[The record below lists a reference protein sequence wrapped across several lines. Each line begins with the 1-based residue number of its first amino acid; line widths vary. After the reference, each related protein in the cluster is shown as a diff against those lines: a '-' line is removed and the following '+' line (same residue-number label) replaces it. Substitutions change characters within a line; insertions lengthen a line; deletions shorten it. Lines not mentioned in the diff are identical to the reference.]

1 VADQRATA
9 VDLAPI
15 RFEIPGEIER
25 PRSRGRSDANVV
37 VPIDRA
43 RPDWLKVRLPMGPQY
58 ENLRRLMR
66 AKSLHTVCE
75 EAHCPNMAECWGA
88 GTATFMILGD
98 TCTRSC
104 GFCAVKT
111 GRPGVVDRD
120 EPARVGAAVAQMAL
134 GHAVVTSVNR
144 DELPDGGAS
153 IFAATI
159 REIRRQ
165 SPGTTVEVLIP
176 DFTGDPDALDA
187 VLVER
192 PEILNHNVETV
203 ERLYPRVRPQARY
216 ARSLEVL
223 RRTKERA
230 PDLVCKS
237 GIMVGLGET
246 RDEVIGTMRDI
257 AAQDTDVLTVGQY
270 LRPSPVHLP
279 IERYWTPQEFTELR
293 DAGMAMGFRHVESG
307 PLVRSSYHAER
318 HVSVG

>member
-1 VADQRATA
+1 VAE
-9 VDLAPI
+9 LAPI
-15 RFEIPGEIER
+15 VFEIPGEVER
-25 PRSRGRSDANVV
+25 PRSRGRGASNTA

-43 RPDWLKVRLPMGPQY
+43 RPEWLKVRLPTGPTY

-66 AKSLHTVCE
+66 SKALHTVCE

-111 GRPGVVDRD
+111 GRPGAVDVD
-120 EPARVGAAVAQMAL
+120 EPKRVGEAVAQMAL

-144 DELPDGGAS
+144 DELEDGGAA
-153 IFAATI
+153 IFAETI

-165 SPGTTVEVLIP
+165 SPATTVEVLIP
-176 DFTGDPDALDA
+176 DFVG
-187 VLVER
+187 R
-192 PEILNHNVETV
+192 PESLDVVLEARPDILNHNVETV

-216 ARSLEVL
+216 ERSLAVL
-223 RRTKERA
+223 RRTKDRA
-230 PDLVCKS
+230 ADLVCKS

-246 RDEVIGTMRDI
+246 RDEVLATMRDI
-257 AAQDTDVLTVGQY
+257 AAQGTDILTLGQY

-279 IERYWTPQEFTELR
+279 IERYWTPAEFDELR
-293 DAGMAMGFRHVESG
+293 DAGMTMGFRHVESG

-318 HVSVG
+318 HVRR

>member
-1 VADQRATA
+1 MNE
-9 VDLAPI
+9 LAPI
-15 RFEIPGEIER
+15 KFEMPGEVER
-25 PRSRGRSDANVV
+25 PRSRGRSAANTV

-43 RPDWLKVRLPMGPQY
+43 RPEWLRVRLPMGPEY

-66 AKSLHTVCE
+66 SKSLHTVCE

-111 GRPGVVDRD
+111 GRPGIVDLD

-144 DELPDGGAS
+144 DELPDGGAAV
-153 IFAATI
+153 FAATI
-159 REIRRQ
+159 REIRAQ

-176 DFTGDPDALDA
+176 DFTGDPAALDA
-187 VLVER
+187 VLAER

-203 ERLYPRVRPQARY
+203 ERLYSRVRPQARY
-216 ARSLEVL
+216 PRSLEVL

-230 PDLVCKS
+230 PELVCKS

-246 RDEVIGTMRDI
+246 HEEVLSTMRDI
-257 AAQDTDVLTVGQY
+257 AAQGTDVLTVGQY
-270 LRPSPVHLP
+270 LRPSPMHLP
-279 IERYWTPQEFTELR
+279 IERYWTPEEFASLR
-293 DAGMAMGFRHVESG
+293 DDGMTMGFRHVESG

-318 HVSVG
+318 HVGLG

>member
-1 VADQRATA
+1 VAE
-9 VDLAPI
+9 LAPI
-15 RFEIPGEIER
+15 KFEIPGDVER
-25 PRSRGRSDANVV
+25 PRSRGRGAANTV

-43 RPDWLKVRLPMGPQY
+43 RPEWLKVRLPMGPEV

-66 AKSLHTVCE
+66 SKSLHTVCE

-111 GRPGVVDRD
+111 GRPGIVDLE

-153 IFAATI
+153 LFAATI
-159 REIRRQ
+159 REIRAK

-176 DFTGDPDALDA
+176 DFVGDPSALDA
-187 VLVER
+187 VLEER

-216 ARSLEVL
+216 PRSLEVL

-246 RDEVIGTMRDI
+246 REEVVGTMRDI
-257 AAQDTDVLTVGQY
+257 AAQGTDVLTVGQY
-270 LRPSPVHLP
+270 LRPSPMHLP
-279 IERYWTPQEFTELR
+279 IERYWTPQEFASLR
-293 DAGMAMGFRHVESG
+293 DEGMTMGFRHVESG

-318 HVSVG
+318 HVGLG

>member
-1 VADQRATA
+1 MA
-9 VDLAPI
+9 DLAPI
-15 RFEIPGEIER
+15 KFEMPGEVER
-25 PRSRGRSDANVV
+25 PRSRGRGAANTV

-43 RPDWLKVRLPMGPQY
+43 RPEWLKVRLPMGPQY

-66 AKSLHTVCE
+66 SKSLHTVCE

-111 GRPGVVDRD
+111 GRPGIVDLE
-120 EPARVGAAVAQMAL
+120 EPARVGAAVAQMSL

-144 DELPDGGAS
+144 DELPDGGATL
-153 IFAATI
+153 FAATI
-159 REIRRQ
+159 RQIREQ
-165 SPGTTVEVLIP
+165 SPVTTVEVLIP
-176 DFTGDPDALDA
+176 DFTGDPAALDT
-187 VLVER
+187 VLAEK

-203 ERLYPRVRPQARY
+203 ERLYSRVRPQARY
-216 ARSLEVL
+216 PRSLEVL

-230 PDLVCKS
+230 PELVCKS

-246 RDEVIGTMRDI
+246 RDEVIATMRDI
-257 AAQDTDVLTVGQY
+257 AAQGTDVLTVGQY
-270 LRPSPVHLP
+270 LRPSTMHLP
-279 IERYWTPQEFTELR
+279 IERYWTPEEFASLR
-293 DAGMAMGFRHVESG
+293 DEGMTMGFRHVESG

-318 HVSVG
+318 HVSLG

>member
-1 VADQRATA
+1 MAE
-9 VDLAPI
+9 LAPI
-15 RFEIPGEIER
+15 VFEVPGEVER
-25 PRSRGRSDANVV
+25 PRVRGRGPANAV

-43 RPDWLKVRLPMGPQY
+43 RPEWLKVRLPVGPTY

-66 AKSLHTVCE
+66 SKSLHTVCE
-75 EAHCPNMAECWGA
+75 EAHCPNLAECWGA

-104 GFCAVKT
+104 GFCAVRT
-111 GRPGVVDRD
+111 GRPGPVDVD
-120 EPARVGAAVAQMAL
+120 EPRRVGEAVARMGL

-144 DELPDGGAS
+144 DELPDGGAG

-159 REIRRQ
+159 REIRGQ

-176 DFTGDPDALDA
+176 DFLGKPEALDA
-187 VLVER
+187 VLAER
-192 PEILNHNVETV
+192 PEILNHNTETV
-203 ERLYPRVRPQARY
+203 PRLYPRVRPQARY
-216 ARSLEVL
+216 ERSLGVL

-246 RDEVIGTMRDI
+246 LDEVRRTMRDI
-257 AAQDTDVLTVGQY
+257 AAQGTDVLTIGQY

-279 IERYWTPQEFTELR
+279 IERYWTPDEFAQLGAEGLT
-293 DAGMAMGFRHVESG
+293 MGFRHVESG

-318 HVSVG
+318 HVRL

>member
-1 VADQRATA
+1 VAE
-9 VDLAPI
+9 LAPI
-15 RFEIPGEIER
+15 VFEIPGEVER
-25 PRSRGRSDANVV
+25 PRSRGRGASNTV

-43 RPDWLKVRLPMGPQY
+43 RPDWLKVRLPTGPTY

-66 AKSLHTVCE
+66 SKELHTVCE
-75 EAHCPNMAECWGA
+75 EAHCPNMAECWGV

-111 GRPGVVDRD
+111 GRPGVVDAD
-120 EPARVGAAVAQMAL
+120 EPRRVGEAVAQMAL

-144 DELPDGGAS
+144 DELPDGGAE
-153 IFAATI
+153 IFAETI

-176 DFTGDPDALDA
+176 DFVGRPESLDA
-187 VLVER
+187 VLAAR

-203 ERLYPRVRPQARY
+203 PRLYPRVRPQARY
-216 ARSLEVL
+216 ERSLEVL
-223 RRTKERA
+223 RRTTQRA

-246 RDEVIGTMRDI
+246 RDEVVATMRDI
-257 AAQDTDVLTVGQY
+257 ASRGTDILTVGQY

-279 IERYWTPQEFTELR
+279 IERYWAPSEFDDLR
-293 DAGMAMGFRHVESG
+293 EAAMTMGFRHVEAG

-318 HVSVG
+318 HVRR

>member
-1 VADQRATA
+1 MAE
-9 VDLAPI
+9 LAPI
-15 RFEIPGEIER
+15 VFEIPCEVER
-25 PRSRGRSDANVV
+25 PRSRGRGAANTI

-43 RPDWLKVRLPMGPQY
+43 RPEWLKVRLPTGPTY

-66 AKSLHTVCE
+66 LKELHTVCE

-111 GRPGVVDRD
+111 GRPGIVDLD
-120 EPARVGAAVAQMAL
+120 EPLRVGEAVAQMGL

-153 IFAATI
+153 LFAATI
-159 REIRRQ
+159 REIRKR

-176 DFTGDPDALDA
+176 DFQGDEFALEV
-187 VLVER
+187 VLDER

-216 ARSLEVL
+216 GRSLEVL
-223 RRTKERA
+223 RRTKARA

-246 RDEVIGTMRDI
+246 RDEVIETMRDI
-257 AAQDTDVLTVGQY
+257 AAQGTDVLTIGQY

-279 IERYWTPQEFTELR
+279 IERYWTPEEFGSLR
-293 DAGMAMGFRHVESG
+293 DEGMTMGFRHVESG

-318 HVSVG
+318 HVGLG

>member
-1 VADQRATA
+1 VAE
-9 VDLAPI
+9 LAPI
-15 RFEIPGEIER
+15 IFEIPGDVER
-25 PRSRGRSDANVV
+25 PRSRGRGASNTS
-37 VPIDRA
+37 VPIDHA
-43 RPDWLKVRLPMGPQY
+43 RPDWLKVRLPTGPTY

-66 AKSLHTVCE
+66 SKELHTVCE

-104 GFCAVKT
+104 GFCAVKS
-111 GRPGVVDRD
+111 GRPGVVDLE
-120 EPARVGAAVAQMAL
+120 EPQRVGEAVAQMAL

-144 DELPDGGAS
+144 DELPDGGAE
-153 IFAATI
+153 IFAETI

-176 DFTGDPDALDA
+176 DFVGRPESLDA
-187 VLVER
+187 VLAAR

-203 ERLYPRVRPQARY
+203 PRLYPRVRPQARY
-216 ARSLEVL
+216 ERSLDVL
-223 RRTKERA
+223 RRTKQRA

-246 RDEVIGTMRDI
+246 YEEVIATMKDI
-257 AAQDTDVLTVGQY
+257 AAQGTDILTVGQY

-279 IERYWTPQEFTELR
+279 IERYWAPSEFDSLR
-293 DAGMAMGFRHVESG
+293 DAGMTMGFRHVEAG

-318 HVSVG
+318 HVRR

>member
-1 VADQRATA
+1 MAE
-9 VDLAPI
+9 LAPI
-15 RFEIPGEIER
+15 VFEMPGDVER
-25 PRSRGRSDANVV
+25 PRSRGRGASNTV

-43 RPDWLKVRLPMGPQY
+43 RPAWLKVRLPTGPTY

-66 AKSLHTVCE
+66 SKELHTVCE

-111 GRPGVVDRD
+111 GRPGGVDAD
-120 EPARVGAAVAQMAL
+120 EPRRVGEAVAQMAL

-144 DELPDGGAS
+144 DELPDGGAE
-153 IFAATI
+153 IFADTI

-165 SPGTTVEVLIP
+165 SPATTVEVLIP
-176 DFTGDPDALDA
+176 DFVGRPESLDA
-187 VLVER
+187 VLAAR

-203 ERLYPRVRPQARY
+203 PRLYPRVRPQARY
-216 ARSLEVL
+216 ERSLEVL
-223 RRTKERA
+223 RRTKQRA
-230 PDLVCKS
+230 PDLICKS

-246 RDEVIGTMRDI
+246 RDEVVATMRDI
-257 AAQDTDVLTVGQY
+257 ASQGTDILTVGQY

-279 IERYWTPQEFTELR
+279 IERYWAPSEFDDLR
-293 DAGMAMGFRHVESG
+293 DAGMTMGFRHVEAG

-318 HVSVG
+318 HVRR

>member
-1 VADQRATA
+1 VAE
-9 VDLAPI
+9 LAPI
-15 RFEIPGEIER
+15 IFEMPGDVER
-25 PRSRGRSDANVV
+25 PRSRGRGASNTA

-43 RPDWLKVRLPMGPQY
+43 RPDWLKVRLPTGPTY

-66 AKSLHTVCE
+66 SKELHTVCE
-75 EAHCPNMAECWGA
+75 EAHCPNMSECWGA

-104 GFCAVKT
+104 GFCAVKS
-111 GRPGVVDRD
+111 GRPGVVDTE
-120 EPARVGAAVAQMAL
+120 EPRRVGEAVAQMAL

-144 DELPDGGAS
+144 DELPDGGAE
-153 IFAATI
+153 IFAETI

-165 SPGTTVEVLIP
+165 SPNTTVEVLIP
-176 DFTGDPDALDA
+176 DFVGRPESLDA
-187 VLVER
+187 VLAAR

-203 ERLYPRVRPQARY
+203 PRLYPRVRPQARY
-216 ARSLEVL
+216 ERSLEVL

-246 RDEVIGTMRDI
+246 HDEVIATMRDI
-257 AAQDTDVLTVGQY
+257 ASQGTDILTVGQY

-279 IERYWTPQEFTELR
+279 IERYWAPSEFDELR
-293 DAGMAMGFRHVESG
+293 DIGMTMGFRHVEAG

-318 HVSVG
+318 HVRR

>member
-1 VADQRATA
+1 MPTLASLPVIQSPTAD
-9 VDLAPI
+9 I
-15 RFEIPGEIER
+15 
-25 PRSRGRSDANVV
+25 GRK
-37 VPIDRA
+37 PE
-43 RPDWLKVRLPMGPQY
+43 WLKVRAPGGPNY
-58 ENLRRLMR
+58 IRLKRLLREWN
-66 AKSLHTVCE
+66 LHTVCE

-111 GRPGVVDRD
+111 GRPGIVDLD

-153 IFAATI
+153 LFVATI
-159 REIRRQ
+159 REIRAQ

-176 DFTGDPDALDA
+176 DFTGDPAALDA
-187 VLVER
+187 VLAER

-203 ERLYPRVRPQARY
+203 ERLYSRVRPQARY
-216 ARSLEVL
+216 PRSLEVL

-230 PDLVCKS
+230 PELVCKS
-237 GIMVGLGET
+237 GIMVGLGEAH
-246 RDEVIGTMRDI
+246 DEVVATMRDI
-257 AAQDTDVLTVGQY
+257 AAQGTDVLTIGQY
-270 LRPSPVHLP
+270 LRPSPTHLP
-279 IERYWTPQEFTELR
+279 IERYWTPAEFAALHDE
-293 DAGMAMGFRHVESG
+293 GMTMGFRHVESG

-318 HVSVG
+318 HVGLG

>member
-1 VADQRATA
+1 VAE
-9 VDLAPI
+9 LAPI
-15 RFEIPGEIER
+15 KFEIPGEVER
-25 PRSRGRSDANVV
+25 PRSRGRSSANTL

-66 AKSLHTVCE
+66 SKSLHTVCE

-111 GRPGVVDRD
+111 GRPGIVDLE

-153 IFAATI
+153 LFAATI
-159 REIRRQ
+159 REIRAH

-176 DFTGDPDALDA
+176 DFTGDPAALDV
-187 VLVER
+187 VLAER

-216 ARSLEVL
+216 PRSLEVL

-246 RDEVIGTMRDI
+246 HDEVLATMRDI
-257 AAQDTDVLTVGQY
+257 AAQGTNVLTVGQY
-270 LRPSPVHLP
+270 LRPSPTHLP
-279 IERYWTPQEFTELR
+279 IERYWTPEEFAALHDE
-293 DAGMAMGFRHVESG
+293 GMTMGFRHVEAG

-318 HVSVG
+318 HVGLG

>member
-1 VADQRATA
+1 MAELV
-9 VDLAPI
+9 PI
-15 RFEIPGEIER
+15 AFEIPGEVER
-25 PRSRGRSDANVV
+25 PRSRGRSAVNER

-43 RPDWLKVRLPMGPQY
+43 RPEWLKVRLPMGPQV
-58 ENLRRLMR
+58 EELRRLMR
-66 AKSLHTVCE
+66 SKSLHTVCE

-111 GRPGVVDRD
+111 GKPNELDRA
-120 EPARVGAAVAQMAL
+120 EPARVGDAVARM
-134 GHAVVTSVNR
+134 GIKHAVVTSVNR
-144 DELPDGGAS
+144 DELEDGGAEM
-153 IFAATI
+153 FAETI

-165 SPGTTVEVLIP
+165 SPGTSVEVLIP
-176 DFTGDPDALDA
+176 DFRGVVAALDV
-187 VLVER
+187 VLAER

-203 ERLYPRVRPQARY
+203 ARLYSRVRPQARFE
-216 ARSLEVL
+216 RSLEVL

-246 RDEVIGTMRDI
+246 QAEVLDTMRAI
-257 AAQDTDVLTVGQY
+257 AAQGTDVLTIGQY
-270 LRPSPVHLP
+270 LRPSPEHLP
-279 IERYWTPQEFTELR
+279 IERYWSPAEFAELR
-293 DAGMAMGFRHVESG
+293 EAGMTMGFDHVEAG

-318 HVSVG
+318 HVGLARAV

>member
-1 VADQRATA
+1 VAE
-9 VDLAPI
+9 LAPI
-15 RFEIPGEIER
+15 VFEMPGDVER
-25 PRSRGRSDANVV
+25 PRSRGRGASNTV

-43 RPDWLKVRLPMGPQY
+43 RPAWLKVRLPTGPTY

-66 AKSLHTVCE
+66 SKELHTVCE

-111 GRPGVVDRD
+111 GRPGGVDAD
-120 EPARVGAAVAQMAL
+120 EPRRVGEAVAQMAL

-144 DELPDGGAS
+144 DELPDGGAE
-153 IFAATI
+153 IFADTI

-165 SPGTTVEVLIP
+165 SPATTVEVLIP
-176 DFTGDPDALDA
+176 DFVGRLESLDA
-187 VLVER
+187 VLAAR

-203 ERLYPRVRPQARY
+203 PRLYPRVRPQARY
-216 ARSLEVL
+216 ERSLEVL
-223 RRTKERA
+223 RRTKQRA

-246 RDEVIGTMRDI
+246 RDEVVATMRDI
-257 AAQDTDVLTVGQY
+257 ASQGTDILTVGQY

-279 IERYWTPQEFTELR
+279 IERYWAPSEFDDLR
-293 DAGMAMGFRHVESG
+293 DAGMTMGFRHVEAG

-318 HVSVG
+318 HVRR